1 MTNLHQC
8 NLGQSFAEQF
18 VDSNSDLLLVL
29 STSLR
34 VDDEERLSHQNYFKP
49 EAGLHTQ
56 QKWGKQAAVVG
67 WKQCTFGIP
76 AK

>member
-1 MTNLHQC
+1 M
-8 NLGQSFAEQF
+8 
-18 VDSNSDLLLVL
+18 VL